1 LLRCEPTE
9 YLDAARHQFSR
20 LDFGILHID
29 CTDAELPVAQSA
41 LVMMRH
47 VVFDQIGRASDVTD
61 LIRLIASGIEIAMA
75 NLPIILFADRVI
87 TLTNMHR
94 NMDLGRQAFDR
105 RIDRLDRGGNL
116 IFAGHRE
123 QRLVDLNIPAAGV
136 GQQNEAEIGRLQNAI
151 PAVAAG

>member
-1 LLRCEPTE
+1 
-9 YLDAARHQFSR
+9 
-20 LDFGILHID
+20 
-29 CTDAELPVAQSA
+29 
-41 LVMMRH
+41 MMRH

-123 QRLVDLNIPAAGV
+123 QRLVDLNIPAACV